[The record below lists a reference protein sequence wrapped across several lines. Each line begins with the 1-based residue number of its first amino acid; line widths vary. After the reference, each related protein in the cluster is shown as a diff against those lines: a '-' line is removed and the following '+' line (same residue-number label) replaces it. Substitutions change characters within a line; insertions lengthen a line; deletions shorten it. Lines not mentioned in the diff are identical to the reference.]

1 MWGSSELQ
9 SLSPRSLHQLPSTRK
24 TSPPLGELRG
34 CRKQGSALKGLTHT
48 LIPRLS
54 TEAAV
59 WKEPGSEHFLT
70 FQSVSERQE
79 AAETP
84 SGDGDARSSRLGKL
98 VLPCRHWCRQVPF
111 WSPPSSSSAPGA
123 CPPASQP
130 HSWFSLGWEAS
141 CARTSSVHSGPGS

>member
-1 MWGSSELQ
+1 MWELSELQ
-9 SLSPRSLHQLPSTRK
+9 SFSPRSLHQLPSTRK

-34 CRKQGSALKGLTHT
+34 CRKHGSPLKDLTHT

-59 WKEPGSEHFLT
+59 WKEPGSEHLLI

-84 SGDGDARSSRLGKL
+84 SGDRDARSSHFGKL
-98 VLPCRHWCRQVPF
+98 VLPCRHGCRQVPF

-123 CPPASQP
+123 YLPTSQPASLLVLPRLRSYLCPDQ
-130 HSWFSLGWEAS
+130 
-141 CARTSSVHSGPGS
+141 